1 MDNYQIKSA
10 EELTELLGEANEVV
24 RDKVETS
31 LDAEM
36 REFISASSLLFIST
50 LDSTG
55 NPDLSPKGDPAGFVL
70 VKDDNNLCI
79 PDRPGNKL
87 MYGFNNI
94 LNNPAIGLIFVVPNC
109 RETLRVKG
117 KATLTKDPQL
127 LANMSVSGKPA
138 LLATKVAIEECF
150 FHCGKA
156 MIRSKIWQP
165 ESWQEARKSLIAK
178 QVARKLEG
186 GDDVIKMVETELEK
200 NYKEELY

>member
-1 MDNYQIKSA
+1 MDKHQITS
-10 EELTELLGEANEVV
+10 ERELTELLGEANELVQQ
-24 RDKVETS
+24 KVETA
-31 LDAEM
+31 LDAQM

-50 LDSTG
+50 IDSSG
-55 NPDLSPKGDPAGFVL
+55 NPDISPKGDPAGFVE
-70 VKDDNNLCI
+70 VADDHHLLI

-87 MYGFNNI
+87 MFGFKNI
-94 LNNPAIGLIFVVPNC
+94 LNNPAIGLIFVVANC

-117 KATLTKDPQL
+117 KATLTQDPVL
-127 LANMSVSGKPA
+127 LEGMSVGGKPA
-138 LLATKVAIEECF
+138 LLATRVNVQECF

-165 ESWQEARKSLIAK
+165 DTWQAPRKSLIAE

-186 GDDVIKMVETELEK
+186 GDDVAQMVENELEK